1 MFFNVFAS
9 NAITTARFNMTAVI
23 LSDTVFSTD
32 PAAHMQNPDTGEII
46 RTWRADT
53 DPNATGVQKRK
64 IYCTAFPIISKTA
77 RGAGT
82 AEVITPQGA
91 LLTTDTVLMKFDR
104 SIILSKIDRV
114 TDITDSEG
122 NVMWKEEEDTG
133 LPTVFEVNG
142 VSPVPGPFGTHIEYH
157 AILHRAEVQ
166 DYNKD
171 MGL

>member
-23 LSDTVFSTD
+23 LSDTRFSTD
-32 PAAHMQNPDTGEII
+32 PAAHTQNPDTGEII

-157 AILHRAEVQ
+157 AILHRGEVQ

>member
-1 MFFNVFAS
+1 
-9 NAITTARFNMTAVI
+9 MTAVI
-23 LSDTVFSTD
+23 LSDTGFSTD
-32 PAAHMQNPDTGEII
+32 PAAHTQNPDTGEII